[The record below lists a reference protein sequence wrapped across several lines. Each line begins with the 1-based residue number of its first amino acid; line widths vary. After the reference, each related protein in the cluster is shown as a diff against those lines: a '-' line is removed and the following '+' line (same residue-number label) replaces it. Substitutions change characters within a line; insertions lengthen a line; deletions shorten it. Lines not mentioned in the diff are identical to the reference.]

1 MITLHGSTKGRAPPA
16 RALVEA
22 AWETSMRAFGA
33 SAFLGHDLA
42 AYAVGEKGAS
52 FETATV
58 AMRYLMQA
66 GPVFEDGQNIEQPG
80 GRPILTIKRHVD
92 DGGAPVMLL
101 EEVRT

>member
-1 MITLHGSTKGRAPPA
+1 MTTLHGSTESRAPPA
-16 RALVEA
+16 RALAEA

-42 AYAVGEKGAS
+42 AHAVGEMGVS

-58 AMRYLMQA
+58 AMRHRMQA

-92 DGGAPVMLL
+92 DGGVPVMLL
-101 EEVRT
+101 EEART